1 MNKNIE
7 RPIAALTMFTKLPLW
22 KIFPNISGESYRH
35 VVTWWPFAGWITG
48 VFCGGL
54 YLLLSLR
61 LPSLPSAF
69 LALGGRLLLSGGYH
83 EDGLADF
90 FDGFGGGTSE
100 EKILTIMKDSHIG
113 TYGVI
118 ALVIF
123 IGTLVS
129 LMSSLPTYIGAM
141 MIICTDPWSKFCSGR
156 MLSFLE
162 YARKDATAKNLAAYP
177 RPTASDT
184 CIALCFAAI
193 PIILTCIYLNQLVI
207 PVICGVIVSCITT
220 AFLLIFMKKKIGGY
234 TGDCCGAVYLIAE
247 LAFCLF
253 FTISYQ

>member
-22 KIFPNISGESYRH
+22 KIFPNLSGESYRH
-35 VVTWWPFAGWITG
+35 VVTWWPFAGWFTG
-48 VFCGGL
+48 AFCGGL
-54 YLLLSLR
+54 YLLFSLR
-61 LPSLPSAF
+61 LPAFPSAF
-69 LALGGRLLLSGGYH
+69 LAVGGRLLLSGGYH

-90 FDGFGGGTSE
+90 FDGFGGGTTK

-118 ALVIF
+118 ALIMF
-123 IGTLVS
+123 ICTLVS
-129 LMSSLPTYIGAM
+129 IMASLPPYMGAM
-141 MIICTDPWSKFCSGR
+141 MIICADPWSKFCSGR

-162 YARKDATAKNLAAYP
+162 YARKDGTAKNLAVYP
-177 RPTASDT
+177 RPTAKDT
-184 CIALCFAAI
+184 CIALCFATI
-193 PIILTCIYLNQLVI
+193 PIILTCLYQTQLTL
-207 PVICGVIVSCITT
+207 PLICGITASCI
-220 AFLLIFMKKKIGGY
+220 ASAYLFILMKKKIGGY

-253 FTISYQ
+253 FTIFYQ